1 MLKKAIYSFVP
12 GIIWLLTIVVGSFM
26 SASKVPSV
34 AISDKGI
41 HFIFY
46 AIFAILFYIPLR
58 VNTKRSFSLVTTIKL
73 VIIIGF
79 VLGSVIELVQQN
91 LIVGRSGEYLDLLAN
106 SIGLLIGVIISEVLY
121 RKVVL

>member
-41 HFIFY
+41 HKI
-46 AIFAILFYIPLR
+46 IMWLIIE
-58 VNTKRSFSLVTTIKL
+58 
-73 VIIIGF
+73 IIIPW
-79 VLGSVIELVQQN
+79 IKTM
-91 LIVGRSGEYLDLLAN
+91 
-106 SIGLLIGVIISEVLY
+106 ISKSNPSLQ
-121 RKVVL
+121 K

>member
-12 GIIWLLTIVVGSFM
+12 GIIWLLIIVVGSFM

>member
-1 MLKKAIYSFVP
+1 VLKKAIYSFVP

-79 VLGSVIELVQQN
+79 VLGSVIELVQHN
-91 LIVGRSGEYLDLLAN
+91 LIVGRYGEYLDLLAN